1 MDAIATLPAV
11 ILIEVQKNEMA
22 GTEEVDDV
30 VPAVVHL
37 QPVFFEE
44 LGF

>member
-1 MDAIATLPAV
+1 MEWQV
-11 ILIEVQKNEMA
+11 
-22 GTEEVDDV
+22 EEVDDV